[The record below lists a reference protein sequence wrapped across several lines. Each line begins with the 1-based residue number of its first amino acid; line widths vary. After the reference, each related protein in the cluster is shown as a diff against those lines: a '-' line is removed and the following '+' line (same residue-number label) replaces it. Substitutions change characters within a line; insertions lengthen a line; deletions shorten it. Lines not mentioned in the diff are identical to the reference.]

1 MNEESWEAA
10 RLIPVSGLGGQ
21 QEKERRAAS
30 ALLAVIGAVKEFG
43 QAIVRGLG
51 APAGNVSAYCEVPFE
66 SADGRRVRVDG
77 VLRVTR
83 GKRVWTLLVEVK
95 TGSAELGQEQVE
107 AYLDVVRD
115 QEFDGLLTI
124 SNEIVGVAG
133 HHPVKLSGR
142 RLARVPLFHLSWTRI
157 LSQAL
162 MVREHQGVSDPDQAW
177 ILGELIRY
185 LEYEGS
191 GALSFDDMGR
201 DWPAVRNSV
210 REDTLRR
217 SDEGLGET
225 VVRWDQLVQFLC
237 LGLSARLGEIVSPVL
252 SRKERAD
259 PVVRVDTLSGE
270 LVDAGT
276 LSSSIHVPNAVGPIH
291 IKANLRRMIAQAS
304 VELGA
309 PELSRPSARLNW
321 LLRQLKNAP
330 DDLRI
335 DVRFPHTRAT
345 ASDLLAKVKEN
356 PKGILAE
363 ADHAP
368 RSFILTLA
376 GDVGGKR
383 NAGHR
388 GFITDVSALLDK
400 FYREV
405 VHHLTE
411 WTPPAP
417 RLAPSAEEPRGL
429 VDSRKRDVSR
439 FVWQEGDVVIL
450 TEEETQETESAEVVT
465 EDPSDAEVGD
475 STETT

>member
-1 MNEESWEAA
+1 MDQDSWEAA

-30 ALLAVIGAVKEFG
+30 ALLAVIGSVKEFG
-43 QAIVRGLG
+43 HAIVSGLG
-51 APAGNVSAYCEVPFE
+51 APAGIISAFCEVPFE
-66 SADGRRVRVDG
+66 LADGRHVRVDG
-77 VLRVTR
+77 VLRVKR

-107 AYLDVVRD
+107 AYLDAARE
-115 QEFDGLLTI
+115 QGFDGLLTI

-133 HHPVKLSGR
+133 HHPVKLSSR
-142 RLARVPLFHLSWTRI
+142 RLARIPLFHLSWTRI

-162 MVREHQGVSDPDQAW
+162 MVKEHQGVSDPDQAW

-201 DWPAVRNSV
+201 DWTAVRNAV
-210 REDTLRR
+210 KEDTLRR
-217 SDEGLGET
+217 ADAGVGET
-225 VVRWDQLVQFLC
+225 AVRWDQLIQFLC
-237 LGLSARLGEIVSPVL
+237 LGLSARLGESVTPVL

-259 PVVRVDTLSGE
+259 PAARVDTLSGE

-276 LSSSIHVPNAVGPIH
+276 LSSSISIPNAVGPIH
-291 IKANLRRMIAQAS
+291 VKANLRRMIAQAS
-304 VELGA
+304 VELQA
-309 PELSRPSARLNW
+309 PDLGRSTARLNW
-321 LLRQLKNAP
+321 LLRQLKSAP
-330 DDLRI
+330 EDLRI
-335 DVRFPHTRAT
+335 DVRFFHTRAT
-345 ASDLLAKVKEN
+345 ASELLSTVMEN

-383 NAGHR
+383 NAGHG
-388 GFITDVSALLDK
+388 GFITDVSALLDR

-405 VHHLTE
+405 VHYLTE

-417 RLAPSAEEPRGL
+417 HLAPSLEE
-429 VDSRKRDVSR
+429 
-439 FVWQEGDVVIL
+439 
-450 TEEETQETESAEVVT
+450 TEEANLGEVATQEQGA
-465 EDPSDAEVGD
+465 
-475 STETT
+475 

>member
-1 MNEESWEAA
+1 
-10 RLIPVSGLGGQ
+10 
-21 QEKERRAAS
+21 
-30 ALLAVIGAVKEFG
+30 
-43 QAIVRGLG
+43 
-51 APAGNVSAYCEVPFE
+51 
-66 SADGRRVRVDG
+66 
-77 VLRVTR
+77 
-83 GKRVWTLLVEVK
+83 
-95 TGSAELGQEQVE
+95 
-107 AYLDVVRD
+107 
-115 QEFDGLLTI
+115 
-124 SNEIVGVAG
+124 
-133 HHPVKLSGR
+133 
-142 RLARVPLFHLSWTRI
+142 
-157 LSQAL
+157 

-185 LEYEGS
+185 LQYEGS

-201 DWPAVRNSV
+201 DWPAVRNAV

-217 SDEGLGET
+217 SDAGVNET
-225 VVRWDQLVQFLC
+225 AARWDQLVQFLC

-252 SRKERAD
+252 SRKERSDSA
-259 PVVRVDTLSGE
+259 VRVDTLSGE

-276 LSSSIHVPNAVGPIH
+276 LSSSIRVPNAVGPIH

-309 PELSRPSARLNW
+309 PELSRPTARLNW

-330 DDLRI
+330 EDLRI

-345 ASDLLAKVKEN
+345 ASDLLGKITEN
-356 PKGILAE
+356 PKGILAQ

-383 NAGHR
+383 SAGHG

-411 WTPPAP
+411 WTPPP
-417 RLAPSAEEPRGL
+417 PHLAPSAEDQAEEAKPLETVQEQPSRLEP
-429 VDSRKRDVSR
+429 SQS
-439 FVWQEGDVVIL
+439 
-450 TEEETQETESAEVVT
+450 
-465 EDPSDAEVGD
+465 P
-475 STETT
+475 

>member
-30 ALLAVIGAVKEFG
+30 ALLAVVGAVKEFG

-51 APAGNVSAYCEVPFE
+51 APAGNVSAFCEVPFE
-66 SADGRRVRVDG
+66 LADGRRIRVDG

-107 AYLDVVRD
+107 AYLDAVRE
-115 QEFDGLLTI
+115 QGFDGLLTI

-133 HHPVKLSGR
+133 QHPIKPSGR
-142 RLARVPLFHLSWTRI
+142 RFARLPLFHLSWTRI

-162 MVREHQGVSDPDQAW
+162 MVKEHQGVSDPDQAW

-185 LEYEGS
+185 LQYEGS

-201 DWPAVRNSV
+201 DWPAVRNAV

-217 SDEGLGET
+217 SDAGVDET
-225 VVRWDQLVQFLC
+225 AARWDQLIQFLC
-237 LGLSARLGEIVSPVL
+237 LGLSARLGEVVSPVL
-252 SRKERAD
+252 PRKERSD
-259 PVVRVDTLSGE
+259 PAARVDALSWE
-270 LVDAGT
+270 LVNAGT
-276 LSSSIHVPNAVGPIH
+276 FSSSIRIPNAVGPIY
-291 IKANLRRMIAQAS
+291 IKANLRRMIVQAS
-304 VELGA
+304 VELDA
-309 PELSRPSARLNW
+309 PELGRSTARLNW

-330 DDLRI
+330 EDLRI

-345 ASDLLAKVKEN
+345 ASDLLGKITEN
-356 PKGILAE
+356 PKAILAE

-383 NAGHR
+383 HAGQG
-388 GFITDVSALLDK
+388 GFITDVSALLDT

-417 RLAPSAEEPRGL
+417 HLAPSAEEEMQQAKP
-429 VDSRKRDVSR
+429 SK
-439 FVWQEGDVVIL
+439 
-450 TEEETQETESAEVVT
+450 VVT
-465 EDPSDAEVGD
+465 GNRPDAEVGE
-475 STETT
+475 SPGNI

>member
-30 ALLAVIGAVKEFG
+30 ALLAVVGAVKEFG

-51 APAGNVSAYCEVPFE
+51 APAGNVSAFCEVPFE
-66 SADGRRVRVDG
+66 LADGRRIRVDG

-107 AYLDVVRD
+107 AYLDAVRD
-115 QEFDGLLTI
+115 QGFDGLLTI

-133 HHPVKLSGR
+133 HHPVKPSGR
-142 RLARVPLFHLSWTRI
+142 RFARIPLFHLSWTRI

-162 MVREHQGVSDPDQAW
+162 MVKEHQGVSDPDQAW

-185 LEYEGS
+185 LQYEGS

-201 DWPAVRNSV
+201 DWPAVRNAV

-217 SDEGLGET
+217 SDAGVDET
-225 VVRWDQLVQFLC
+225 AARWNQLIQFLC
-237 LGLSARLGEIVSPVL
+237 LGLSARLGEVVSPVL
-252 SRKERAD
+252 PRKERSD
-259 PVVRVDTLSGE
+259 PAARVDALSWE
-270 LVDAGT
+270 LVNAGT
-276 LSSSIHVPNAVGPIH
+276 FSSSIRIPNAVGPIY
-291 IKANLRRMIAQAS
+291 IKANLRRMIVQAS
-304 VELGA
+304 VELDA
-309 PELSRPSARLNW
+309 PELGRSTARLNW

-330 DDLRI
+330 EDLRI

-345 ASDLLAKVKEN
+345 ASDLLGKITEN
-356 PKGILAE
+356 PKAILAE

-383 NAGHR
+383 HAGQG
-388 GFITDVSALLDK
+388 GFITDVSALLDT

-417 RLAPSAEEPRGL
+417 HLAPSAEEEMQQAKP
-429 VDSRKRDVSR
+429 SK
-439 FVWQEGDVVIL
+439 
-450 TEEETQETESAEVVT
+450 VVT
-465 EDPSDAEVGD
+465 GNRPDAEVGE
-475 STETT
+475 SPGNI